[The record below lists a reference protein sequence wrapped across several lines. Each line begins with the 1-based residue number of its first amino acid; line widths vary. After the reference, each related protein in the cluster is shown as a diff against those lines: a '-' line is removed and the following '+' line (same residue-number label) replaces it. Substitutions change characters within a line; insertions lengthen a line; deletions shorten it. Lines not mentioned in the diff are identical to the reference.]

1 MSRGLL
7 KRAWIQWSLLVVLTA
22 LLVVTLKALHAP
34 AALLLGPLAVGI
46 AFGVGGAQVRPPP
59 LMRTASSTV
68 IGCLVAVALG
78 AAMGPALLGRLPAF
92 LYIGASTLGFSL
104 GLGWLLARAGWFE
117 GSTAVWGLSP
127 GGAASMIALAHE
139 TGADARLVAL
149 MQYFR
154 VLMVA
159 STAIGLAHL
168 AGPPLSGH
176 PHAAGWLPPLDPL
189 GLLGAFV
196 LCVAGGVLAKLL
208 RFPAGVF
215 LIPGLAGVA
224 LLATGRF
231 HLQVPPVLAAV
242 AYAVVGWSIGLSF
255 TRPALLHSAR
265 ALPKIVGSA
274 FLLIGLCGVS
284 GLLVSLTCGVDLLT
298 GYLSTSPG
306 GVDSILIIAA
316 STPVD
321 LPFILAAQVVRIILV
336 LVIGPYAARF
346 LARRTPGAT
355 GAD

>member
-1 MSRGLL
+1 MNEL
-7 KRAWIQWSLLVVLTA
+7 KRAGAQWLLLVAASA
-22 LLVVTLKALHAP
+22 LLVAALKALHAP
-34 AALLLGPLAVGI
+34 AALLLGPLAVGV
-46 AFGVGGAQVRPPP
+46 AFGVGGARIRPPP
-59 LMRTASSTV
+59 ILRVASSTV

-78 AAMGPALLGRLPAF
+78 AAMGPALLGRLPTF
-92 LYIGASTLGFSL
+92 LYIGGSTLVFSL

-139 TGADARLVAL
+139 TGADARIVAL

-154 VLMVA
+154 ILLVA
-159 STAIGLAHL
+159 STAIALAHL

-189 GLLGAFV
+189 GLLGTFA
-196 LCVAGGVLAKLL
+196 LCVAGGVLAKILK
-208 RFPAGVF
+208 FPAGVF

-231 HLQVPPVLAAV
+231 HLQVPPILAAL

-255 TRPALLHSAR
+255 TRPALAHSAR
-265 ALPKIVGSA
+265 ALPRILGSTL
-274 FLLIGLCGVS
+274 LLIALCGVS
-284 GLLVSLTCGVDLLT
+284 GLLISLTCGVDLLT

-321 LPFILAAQVVRIILV
+321 LPFVLAAQMVRIILV

-346 LARRTPGAT
+346 LARRTPGAV
-355 GAD
+355 D

>member
-1 MSRGLL
+1 LNQL
-7 KRAWIQWSLLVVLTA
+7 KRAGAQWFLLVVATG

-34 AALLLGPLAVGI
+34 AALLLGPLAVGV
-46 AFGVGGAQVRPPP
+46 AFGVGGARIRPPP
-59 LMRTASSTV
+59 LLRVASSTV

-78 AAMGPALLGRLPAF
+78 SAMGPALLGRLPTF
-92 LYIGASTLGFSL
+92 LYIGGSTLVFSL

-139 TGADARLVAL
+139 TGADARIVAL

-154 VLMVA
+154 VLLVA
-159 STAIGLAHL
+159 STAIALAHL
-168 AGPPLSGH
+168 AGPPLSDH
-176 PHAAGWLPPLDPL
+176 LHAVGWLPPLNPL
-189 GLLGAFV
+189 GLLGTFA
-196 LCVAGGVLAKLL
+196 LCVAGGVLAKILK
-208 RFPAGVF
+208 FPAGVF

-231 HLQVPPVLAAV
+231 HLQVPPILAAL

-255 TRPALLHSAR
+255 TRPALAHSAR
-265 ALPKIVGSA
+265 ALPRILGSTL
-274 FLLIGLCGVS
+274 LLIALCGVS
-284 GLLVSLTCGVDLLT
+284 GLLISLTCGVDLLT

-321 LPFILAAQVVRIILV
+321 LPFVLAAQMVRIILV

-346 LARRTPGAT
+346 LARRTPGAV
-355 GAD
+355 D